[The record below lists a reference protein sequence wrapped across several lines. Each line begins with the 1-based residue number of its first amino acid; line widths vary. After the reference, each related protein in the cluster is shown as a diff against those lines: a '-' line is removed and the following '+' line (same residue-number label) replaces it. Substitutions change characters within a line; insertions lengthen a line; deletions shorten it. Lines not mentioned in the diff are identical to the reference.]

1 MGDKDICP
9 DCHCKEHTF
18 LYDDYDYDGNDNIHS
33 WDVVECDK
41 CGHKFNI
48 NEDDPYAK
56 EY

>member
-18 LYDDYDYDGNDNIHS
+18 LYDDYDYDGNDNVHS